1 VLPSI
6 DPIFGSGI
14 PQARIATQHSTRLFG
29 SAFCRPDPHCLTLCD
44 PFATYRRLS
53 HSPASTICRCITVG
67 SDSHRPR
74 ALARAHLRRC
84 RAHAALLAVTRGPV
98 STTSQPGQSWVEQW
112 AAGAGAAIGAIVGG
126 ATGAAIAAQG
136 QPRPGGYRYYQQGC
150 YQQRGDGA
158 WVVVA
163 PEYCAPAAAPAVE
176 VAPPPPRGRI
186 VRDELQDRMLE
197 LRERCEDG
205 DRRAC
210 VRLGILIGENR
221 ERRAA
226 WRREHP
232 EVVFYER

>member
-1 VLPSI
+1 M
-6 DPIFGSGI
+6 
-14 PQARIATQHSTRLFG
+14 
-29 SAFCRPDPHCLTLCD
+29 
-44 PFATYRRLS
+44 Y
-53 HSPASTICRCITVG
+53 
-67 SDSHRPR
+67 R
-74 ALARAHLRRC
+74 ALGAV
-84 RAHAALLAVTRGPV
+84 ALLTIAIAAPV
-98 STTSQPGQSWVEQW
+98 QDAAAQDPVGGAILGG
-112 AAGAGAAIGAIVGG
+112 AAGAILGGAMGGGRGAAIGAIVGG

-163 PEYCAPAAAPAVE
+163 PEYCAPAAGPAVE
-176 VAPPPPRGRI
+176 VAPPPPRARM
-186 VRDELQDRMLE
+186 VRDELSDRMLQ

-210 VRLGILIGENR
+210 VRLGIVIGENR

-232 EVVFYER
+232 DVFFYERD

>member
-1 VLPSI
+1 M
-6 DPIFGSGI
+6 F
-14 PQARIATQHSTRLFG
+14 RE
-29 SAFCRPDPHCLTLCD
+29 
-44 PFATYRRLS
+44 
-53 HSPASTICRCITVG
+53 
-67 SDSHRPR
+67 
-74 ALARAHLRRC
+74 LAA
-84 RAHAALLAVTRGPV
+84 AALLAIAIATPV
-98 STTSQPGQSWVEQW
+98 QDAAAQDPVGGAILGG
-112 AAGAGAAIGAIVGG
+112 AAGAILGGAMGGGRGAAIGAIVGG
-126 ATGAAIAAQG
+126 ATGAAIGAQG
-136 QPRPGGYRYYQQGC
+136 QPRPGGYRYYQQAC

-163 PEYCAPAAAPAVE
+163 PEYCAPGAAPAVE
-176 VAPPPPRGRI
+176 VAPPPLRGRI

-232 EVVFYER
+232 EVFFYER